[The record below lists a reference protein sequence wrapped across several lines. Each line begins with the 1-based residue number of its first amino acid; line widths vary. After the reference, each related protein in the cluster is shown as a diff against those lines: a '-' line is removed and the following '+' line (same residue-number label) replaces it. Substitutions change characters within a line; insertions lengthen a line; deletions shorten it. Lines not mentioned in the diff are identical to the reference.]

1 MKTLKIKAEK
11 RTELGKKA
19 NRELRKLDRIP
30 GVLYGGEE
38 VLHFHM
44 FRNDLRH
51 LLFTPEVFFV
61 ELELEGKTYR
71 AIKQEAQFHP
81 VTDLILHVDFLEIF
95 AGKPVAMHIP
105 LNVVGQ
111 SVGVKKGG
119 VLKQDMR
126 YILMKGIPSVLPE
139 KVVVDITL
147 LDIGDSLKIA
157 DLDVKDIEFLVSED
171 VSIIGIVAARGLAE
185 EEEEDEG
192 GEEGEENEEGE
203 EGEASEGADA
213 KASEEKAE

>member
-1 MKTLKIKAEK
+1 MKILKIKTEK
-11 RTELGKKA
+11 RTELGKTA
-19 NRELRKLDRIP
+19 NRKLRKQDRIP
-30 GVLYGGEE
+30 GVLYGGEK

-61 ELELEGKTYR
+61 ELEIEGKTYR

-81 VTDLILHVDFLEIF
+81 VTDQVLHVDFLEIF
-95 AGKPVAMHIP
+95 DGKPVAMNIP
-105 LNVVGQ
+105 LRIEGQ

-139 KVVVDITL
+139 KVVVDITD
-147 LDIGDSLKIA
+147 LDIGNSLKIA
-157 DLDVKDIEFLVSED
+157 DLDVKDVEFLVNED
-171 VSIIGIVAARGLAE
+171 VSIVGVVAARGLAE
-185 EEEEDEG
+185 EEEEDE
-192 GEEGEENEEGE
+192 EGEEGE
-203 EGEASEGADA
+203 EGEDSEGADA
-213 KASEEKAE
+213 EASEEKAE